1 MQQKFGEYGFYQMTV
16 VIPKKPMLSVV
27 EGAALMALTDYT
39 YIRARKLKYTYGIR
53 VSSSKERAKAR
64 GISDDYINNK
74 ANIDREGRVRG
85 CFGIVAVKNERV
97 SIGDIK
103 THLSYRG
110 SMTATESRIAI
121 LKCDKLKPKIAS
133 EGKELAVL
141 LLSHTDL
148 KKKIVTE
155 FHFYGTIFKVYSYPK
170 SNPDDK
176 QQVDIKYVN

>member
-53 VSSSKERAKAR
+53 VSSDKDSAKAK
-64 GISDDYINNK
+64 GISDDYINN
-74 ANIDREGRVRG
+74 NISKDGKIKG
-85 CFGIVAVKNERV
+85 CFDIVAVKNERV
-97 SIGDIK
+97 SIGDVK
-103 THLSYRG
+103 THVGYRP
-110 SMTATESRIAI
+110 SMTTTKSRVAI
-121 LKCDKLKPKIAS
+121 LKSNKLNPKIAS
-133 EGKELAVL
+133 EGEELARLSV
-141 LLSHTDL
+141 SHTDS
-148 KKKIVTE
+148 KKKVVTE